1 MNKIH
6 PKPIVGQ
13 AKTLFFAVLISIIL
27 FFIREYIS
35 SIFLPLLII
44 VWALA
49 TLQTIFLWVAARFI
63 SLDIGE
69 NDLLFRKGIL
79 NVKSNLVPYKKI
91 TDAKYTQSIF
101 ERIFSVGTLE
111 IDTAGSETVAI
122 HIPSVPSKDLER
134 IISTVREKRGDEPHE
149 E

>member
-1 MNKIH
+1 MKKIN

-13 AKTLFFAVLISIIL
+13 VKTLFFALLVTIIL
-27 FFIREYIS
+27 FYIREYVS
-35 SIFLPLLII
+35 SIFLSLVII

-49 TLQTIFLWVAARFI
+49 ILQVIFLWVAARFI

-69 NDLLFRKGIL
+69 NDLLFRKGVL
-79 NVKSNLVPYKKI
+79 NVKTNLVPYKKI
-91 TDAKYTQSIF
+91 TDARFTQSIF
-101 ERIFSVGTLE
+101 ERMFSVGTLE
-111 IDTAGSETVAI
+111 IDTAGSETVSI
-122 HIPSVPSKDLER
+122 YIPSVPSIDLER